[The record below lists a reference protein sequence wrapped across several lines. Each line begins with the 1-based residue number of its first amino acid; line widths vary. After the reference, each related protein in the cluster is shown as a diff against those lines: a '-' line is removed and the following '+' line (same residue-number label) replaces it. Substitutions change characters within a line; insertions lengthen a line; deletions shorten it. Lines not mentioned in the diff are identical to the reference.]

1 MKEKCI
7 SKKKIF
13 DEKGN
18 VAVNNL
24 NAKLM
29 EQVINQMK
37 RTNGGICVARQ
48 FVYGTEYPMIIVN
61 VRSETQGPESYID
74 VALWPDMDDA
84 DYYIT
89 RNFVFKRTERGIKK
103 WEDFC
108 EKVSNSSAIFEKDLI
123 GNIFIGHIDSSKARY
138 DNQVFYFENL
148 VVDRFIGRIDP
159 RQVNM
164 VLPNKSNP
172 ATQKHTPVVADL
184 LEDDEEE

>member
-48 FVYGTEYPMIIVN
+48 FVYGTEYPMIM
-61 VRSETQGPESYID
+61 E
-74 VALWPDMDDA
+74 A
-84 DYYIT
+84 
-89 RNFVFKRTERGIKK
+89 
-103 WEDFC
+103 
-108 EKVSNSSAIFEKDLI
+108 
-123 GNIFIGHIDSSKARY
+123 
-138 DNQVFYFENL
+138 
-148 VVDRFIGRIDP
+148 
-159 RQVNM
+159 
-164 VLPNKSNP
+164 
-172 ATQKHTPVVADL
+172 
-184 LEDDEEE
+184 